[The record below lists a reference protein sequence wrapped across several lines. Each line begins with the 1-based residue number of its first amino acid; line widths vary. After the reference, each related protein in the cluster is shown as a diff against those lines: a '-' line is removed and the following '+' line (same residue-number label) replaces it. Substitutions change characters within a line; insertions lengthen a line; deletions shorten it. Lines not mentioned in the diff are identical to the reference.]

1 MRSGKQPQE
10 QILEIWEKFYSAL
23 YVNVRLIYYATYLVN
38 LLDLLS
44 RRNPPRRLFCRRQ
57 RQPSRGSDYCWP
69 LCYRDVAAVAAA
81 ADMTE
86 GVSPPPT
93 ITFLYCVCY
102 VRWREGGRGGHA
114 PPFVI
119 CQCPKPTLHLWG
131 PSSCQQG
138 HIYIRHPHNAY
149 VFCSIENRNE
159 YVQWRLVK
167 IHNSH
172 N

>member
-57 RQPSRGSDYCWP
+57 RQPSCGSDYCWP

-102 VRWREGGRGGHA
+102 VRWSEGGRGGGMHLLLLFASAQSQHFTCGGPHHA
-114 PPFVI
+114 SKGTF
-119 CQCPKPTLHLWG
+119 T
-131 PSSCQQG
+131 
-138 HIYIRHPHNAY
+138 
-149 VFCSIENRNE
+149 
-159 YVQWRLVK
+159 
-167 IHNSH
+167 
-172 N
+172 